1 MNREELEK
9 KWEKAGFKDSVIFA
23 WVVSENKD
31 ICLEILQIILPEL
44 NITRIVEI
52 RSEDTR
58 KDSRVLRGVR
68 FDVYAE
74 DDKGRMY
81 DIEMQINNNHDLGK
95 RLSYYQSNLVRQ
107 SLTEG
112 QSFIEKVDTYVIFIC
127 DYDFGGSGL
136 PRYTTKL
143 VLNETGKEIDTGE
156 HNVIL
161 NAKAKEFVGVSE
173 KLKAFLKYVNSSL
186 VTNDLTQRI
195 ETSVKN
201 LKKSVERKGSYMTYE
216 QEMLTR
222 EYYAREEG
230 RKEGR
235 EEGREEGKK
244 GLLEK
249 AIKKLS
255 KQGHDKAKIV
265 EMIASV
271 NDVSK
276 DEVNKIYDEI
286 FIK

>member
-68 FDVYAE
+68 FDVYVE

-81 DIEMQINNNHDLGK
+81 DIEMQVNNNHDLGK

-112 QSFIEKVDTYVIFIC
+112 QSFLEKVDTYVIFIC

-136 PRYTTKL
+136 PRYTTRL
-143 VLNETGKEIDTGE
+143 ILDENGKTIDTGE

-161 NAKAKEFVGVSE
+161 NAKAKDFAGVSE
-173 KLKAFLKYVNSSL
+173 KLKAFLEYVNSSL
-186 VTNDLTQRI
+186 ITSDLTQRI

-222 EYYAREEG
+222 EYYAR
-230 RKEGR
+230 K
-235 EEGREEGKK
+235 EGREEGKK
-244 GLLEK
+244 DLLEK
-249 AIKKLS
+249 SIKKLS

-265 EMIASV
+265 EMISSV
-271 NDVSK
+271 NDVSQ
-276 DEVNKIYDEI
+276 DEVSKVYDEI
-286 FIK
+286 FVK

>member
-9 KWEKAGFKDSVIFA
+9 KWEKADFKDSVIFA

-44 NITRIVEI
+44 NITQIVEI

-58 KDSRVLRGVR
+58 KESRVLRGVR
-68 FDVYAE
+68 FDVYVE

-112 QSFIEKVDTYVIFIC
+112 QSFLEKVDTYIIFIC

-143 VLNETGKEIDTGE
+143 VLDENGRALDTGE

-161 NAKAKEFVGVSE
+161 NAKAKEFAGVSE
-173 KLKAFLKYVNSSL
+173 KLKAFLEYVNSSL
-186 VTNDLTQRI
+186 VTSDLTQRI
-195 ETSVKN
+195 ETSVEI
-201 LKKSVERKGSYMTYE
+201 LKKSVERKENYMTYE

-222 EYYAREEG
+222 EYYAR
-230 RKEGR
+230 K
-235 EEGREEGKK
+235 EGREEGKK
-244 GLLEK
+244 DLLEK

-255 KQGHDKAKIV
+255 KHGHDKAKIV
-265 EMIASV
+265 EMISSV
-271 NDVSK
+271 NDVSQ
-276 DEVNKIYDEI
+276 DEVSKVYDEI
-286 FIK
+286 FVK

>member
-58 KDSRVLRGVR
+58 NDSRVLRGVR
-68 FDVYAE
+68 FDVYVE

-81 DIEMQINNNHDLGK
+81 DIEMQVNNNHDLGK

-112 QSFIEKVDTYVIFIC
+112 QSFLEKVDTYVIFIC

-136 PRYTTKL
+136 PRYTTRL
-143 VLNETGKEIDTGE
+143 ILDENGKTIDTGE

-161 NAKAKEFVGVSE
+161 NAKAKDFAGVSE
-173 KLKAFLKYVNSSL
+173 KLKAFLEYVNSSL
-186 VTNDLTQRI
+186 ITSDLTQRI
-195 ETSVKN
+195 ETSVEN

-222 EYYAREEG
+222 EYYAR
-230 RKEGR
+230 K
-235 EEGREEGKK
+235 EGREEGKK
-244 GLLEK
+244 DLLEK
-249 AIKKLS
+249 SIKKLS

-265 EMIASV
+265 EMISSV
-271 NDVSK
+271 NDVSQ
-276 DEVNKIYDEI
+276 DEVSKVYDEI
-286 FIK
+286 FVK

>member
-68 FDVYAE
+68 FDVYVE

-81 DIEMQINNNHDLGK
+81 DIEMQVNNNHDLGK

-112 QSFIEKVDTYVIFIC
+112 QSFLEKVDTYVIFIC

-136 PRYTTKL
+136 PRYTTRL
-143 VLNETGKEIDTGE
+143 ILDENGKTIDTGE

-161 NAKAKEFVGVSE
+161 NAKAKDFAGVSE
-173 KLKAFLKYVNSSL
+173 KLKAFLEYVNSSL
-186 VTNDLTQRI
+186 VTSDLTQRI

-222 EYYAREEG
+222 EYYAR
-230 RKEGR
+230 K
-235 EEGREEGKK
+235 EGREEGKK
-244 GLLEK
+244 NLLENF
-249 AIKKLS
+249 IKKLS
-255 KQGHDKAKIV
+255 KQGYDKEKVV
-265 EMIASV
+265 ENVADSTGV
-271 NDVSK
+271 PK
-276 DEVNKIYDEI
+276 DEVSKVYDEI
-286 FIK
+286 FVK

>member
-68 FDVYAE
+68 FDVYVE

-81 DIEMQINNNHDLGK
+81 DIEMQVNNNHDLGK

-112 QSFIEKVDTYVIFIC
+112 QSFLEKVDTYVIFIC

-136 PRYTTKL
+136 PRYTARL
-143 VLNETGKEIDTGE
+143 ILDENGKTIDTGE

-161 NAKAKEFVGVSE
+161 NAKAKDFAGVSE
-173 KLKAFLKYVNSSL
+173 KLKAFLEYVNSSL
-186 VTNDLTQRI
+186 ITSDLTQRI
-195 ETSVKN
+195 ETSVEN

-222 EYYAREEG
+222 EYYAR
-230 RKEGR
+230 KEGR

-244 GLLEK
+244 DLLEK
-249 AIKKLS
+249 SIKKLS

-265 EMIASV
+265 EMISSV
-271 NDVSK
+271 NDVSQ
-276 DEVNKIYDEI
+276 DEVSKVYDEI
-286 FIK
+286 FVK

>member
-68 FDVYAE
+68 FDVYVE

-81 DIEMQINNNHDLGK
+81 DIEMQVNNNYDLGK

-112 QSFIEKVDTYVIFIC
+112 QSFLEKVDTYVIFIC

-136 PRYTTKL
+136 PRYTTRL
-143 VLNETGKEIDTGE
+143 TLDENGKTIDTGE

-161 NAKAKEFVGVSE
+161 NAKAKDFAGVSE
-173 KLKAFLKYVNSSL
+173 KLKDFLEYVNSSL
-186 VTNDLTQRI
+186 ITSDLTQRI
-195 ETSVKN
+195 ETSVEN

-222 EYYAREEG
+222 EYYAR
-230 RKEGR
+230 K
-235 EEGREEGKK
+235 EGREEGKK
-244 GLLEK
+244 DLLEK
-249 AIKKLS
+249 SIKKLS

-265 EMIASV
+265 EMISSV
-271 NDVSK
+271 NDVSQ
-276 DEVNKIYDEI
+276 DEVSKVYDEI
-286 FIK
+286 FVK

>member
-68 FDVYAE
+68 FDVYVE

-81 DIEMQINNNHDLGK
+81 DIEMQVNNNHDLGK

-112 QSFIEKVDTYVIFIC
+112 QSFLEKVDTYVIFIC

-136 PRYTTKL
+136 PRYTTRL
-143 VLNETGKEIDTGE
+143 ILDENGKTIDTGE

-161 NAKAKEFVGVSE
+161 NAKAKDFAGVSE
-173 KLKAFLKYVNSSL
+173 KLKAFLEYVNSSL
-186 VTNDLTQRI
+186 ITSDLTQRI
-195 ETSVKN
+195 ETSVEN

-222 EYYAREEG
+222 EYYARKEG

-235 EEGREEGKK
+235 EEGKK
-244 GLLEK
+244 DLLEK
-249 AIKKLS
+249 SIKKLS

-265 EMIASV
+265 EMISSV
-271 NDVSK
+271 NDVSQ
-276 DEVNKIYDEI
+276 DEVSKVYDEI
-286 FIK
+286 FVK

>member
-68 FDVYAE
+68 FDVYVE

-81 DIEMQINNNHDLGK
+81 DIEMQVNNNHDLGK

-112 QSFIEKVDTYVIFIC
+112 QSFLEKVDTYVIFIC

-136 PRYTTKL
+136 PRYTTRL
-143 VLNETGKEIDTGE
+143 ILDENGKNIDTGE

-161 NAKAKEFVGVSE
+161 NAKAKDFAGVSE
-173 KLKAFLKYVNSSL
+173 KLKAFLEYVNSSL
-186 VTNDLTQRI
+186 VTSDLTQRI
-195 ETSVKN
+195 EISVKN

-222 EYYAREEG
+222 EYYAR
-230 RKEGR
+230 KEGK
-235 EEGREEGKK
+235 EEGKK
-244 GLLEK
+244 DLLEK

-265 EMIASV
+265 EMISSV
-271 NDVSK
+271 NDVSQ
-276 DEVNKIYDEI
+276 DEVSKIYDEI
-286 FIK
+286 FVK

>member
-68 FDVYAE
+68 FDVYVE

-81 DIEMQINNNHDLGK
+81 DIEMQVNNNHDLGK

-112 QSFIEKVDTYVIFIC
+112 QSFLEKVDTYVIFIC

-136 PRYTTKL
+136 PRYTTRL
-143 VLNETGKEIDTGE
+143 ILDENGKTIDTGE

-161 NAKAKEFVGVSE
+161 NAKAKDFVGVSE
-173 KLKAFLKYVNSSL
+173 KLKAFLEYVNSSL
-186 VTNDLTQRI
+186 VTSDLTQRI

-222 EYYAREEG
+222 EYYAR
-230 RKEGR
+230 K
-235 EEGREEGKK
+235 EGREEGKK
-244 GLLEK
+244 DLLEK
-249 AIKKLS
+249 SIKKLS

-265 EMIASV
+265 EMISSV
-271 NDVSK
+271 NDVSQ
-276 DEVNKIYDEI
+276 DEVSKVYDEI
-286 FIK
+286 FVK

>member
-68 FDVYAE
+68 FDVYVE

-81 DIEMQINNNHDLGK
+81 DIEMQVNNNHDLGK

-112 QSFIEKVDTYVIFIC
+112 QSFLEKVDTYVIFIC

-136 PRYTTKL
+136 PRYTTRL
-143 VLNETGKEIDTGE
+143 ILDENGKTIDTGE

-161 NAKAKEFVGVSE
+161 NAKAKDFAGVSE
-173 KLKAFLKYVNSSL
+173 KLKAFLEYVNSSL
-186 VTNDLTQRI
+186 ITSNLTQRI
-195 ETSVKN
+195 ETSVEN

-222 EYYAREEG
+222 EYYAR
-230 RKEGR
+230 KEGR

-244 GLLEK
+244 DLLEK
-249 AIKKLS
+249 SIKKLS

-265 EMIASV
+265 EMISSV
-271 NDVSK
+271 NDVSQ
-276 DEVNKIYDEI
+276 DEVSKVYDEI
-286 FIK
+286 FVK

>member
-68 FDVYAE
+68 FDVYVE

-81 DIEMQINNNHDLGK
+81 DIEMQVNNNHDLGK

-112 QSFIEKVDTYVIFIC
+112 QSFLEKVDTYVIFIC

-136 PRYTTKL
+136 PRYTTRL
-143 VLNETGKEIDTGE
+143 ILDENGKNIDTGE

-161 NAKAKEFVGVSE
+161 NAKAKDFAGVSE
-173 KLKAFLKYVNSSL
+173 KLKAFLEYVNSSL
-186 VTNDLTQRI
+186 VTSDLTQRI

-222 EYYAREEG
+222 EYYAR
-230 RKEGR
+230 KEGK
-235 EEGREEGKK
+235 EEGKK
-244 GLLEK
+244 DLLEK

-265 EMIASV
+265 EMISSV
-271 NDVSK
+271 NDVSQ
-276 DEVNKIYDEI
+276 DEVSKIYDEI
-286 FIK
+286 FVK

>member
-68 FDVYAE
+68 FDVYVE

-81 DIEMQINNNHDLGK
+81 DIEMQVNNNHDLGK

-112 QSFIEKVDTYVIFIC
+112 QSFLEKVDTYVIFIC

-136 PRYTTKL
+136 PRYTTRL
-143 VLNETGKEIDTGE
+143 ILDENGKTIDTGE

-161 NAKAKEFVGVSE
+161 NAKAKDFAGVSE
-173 KLKAFLKYVNSSL
+173 KLKAFLEYVNSSL
-186 VTNDLTQRI
+186 VTSDLTQRI
-195 ETSVKN
+195 ETSVEN

-222 EYYAREEG
+222 EYYAR
-230 RKEGR
+230 KEGR

-244 GLLEK
+244 DLLEK
-249 AIKKLS
+249 SIKKLS

-265 EMIASV
+265 EMISSV
-271 NDVSK
+271 NDVSQ
-276 DEVNKIYDEI
+276 DEVSKVYDEI
-286 FIK
+286 FVK

>member
-68 FDVYAE
+68 FDVYVE

-81 DIEMQINNNHDLGK
+81 DIEMQVNNNHDLGK

-112 QSFIEKVDTYVIFIC
+112 QSFLEKVDTYVIFIC

-143 VLNETGKEIDTGE
+143 ILDENGKTIDTGE

-161 NAKAKEFVGVSE
+161 NAKAKDFAGVSE
-173 KLKAFLKYVNSSL
+173 KLKAFLEYVNSSL
-186 VTNDLTQRI
+186 VTSDLTQRI

-222 EYYAREEG
+222 EYYAR
-230 RKEGR
+230 K
-235 EEGREEGKK
+235 EGREEGKK
-244 GLLEK
+244 DLLEK
-249 AIKKLS
+249 SIKKLS

-265 EMIASV
+265 EMISSV
-271 NDVSK
+271 NDVSQ
-276 DEVNKIYDEI
+276 DEVSKVYDEI
-286 FIK
+286 FVK

>member
-68 FDVYAE
+68 FDVYVE

-81 DIEMQINNNHDLGK
+81 DIEMQVNNNHDLGK

-112 QSFIEKVDTYVIFIC
+112 QSFLEKVDTYVIFIC

-136 PRYTTKL
+136 PRYTTRL
-143 VLNETGKEIDTGE
+143 ILDENGKTIDTGE

-161 NAKAKEFVGVSE
+161 NAKAKDFAGVSE
-173 KLKAFLKYVNSSL
+173 KLKAFLEYVNSSL
-186 VTNDLTQRI
+186 ITSDLTQRI
-195 ETSVKN
+195 ETSVEN

-222 EYYAREEG
+222 EYYAR
-230 RKEGR
+230 KEGR

-244 GLLEK
+244 DLLEK
-249 AIKKLS
+249 SIKKLS

-265 EMIASV
+265 EMISSV
-271 NDVSK
+271 NDVSQ
-276 DEVNKIYDEI
+276 DEVSKVYDEI
-286 FIK
+286 FVK

>member
-68 FDVYAE
+68 FDVYVE

-81 DIEMQINNNHDLGK
+81 DIEMQVNNNHDLGK

-112 QSFIEKVDTYVIFIC
+112 QSFLEKVDTYVIFIC

-136 PRYTTKL
+136 PRYTTRL
-143 VLNETGKEIDTGE
+143 ILDENGKTIDTGE

-161 NAKAKEFVGVSE
+161 NAKAKDFVGVSE
-173 KLKAFLKYVNSSL
+173 KLKAFLEYVNSSL
-186 VTNDLTQRI
+186 ITSDLTQRI
-195 ETSVKN
+195 ETSVEN

-222 EYYAREEG
+222 EYYAR
-230 RKEGR
+230 K
-235 EEGREEGKK
+235 EGREEGKK
-244 GLLEK
+244 NLLENF
-249 AIKKLS
+249 IKKLS
-255 KQGHDKAKIV
+255 KQGYDKEKVV
-265 EMIASV
+265 ENVADSTGV
-271 NDVSK
+271 PK
-276 DEVNKIYDEI
+276 DEVSKVYDEI
-286 FIK
+286 FVK

>member
-68 FDVYAE
+68 FDVYVE

-81 DIEMQINNNHDLGK
+81 DIEMQVNNNHDLGK

-112 QSFIEKVDTYVIFIC
+112 QSFLEKVDTYVIFIC

-143 VLNETGKEIDTGE
+143 T
-156 HNVIL
+156 
-161 NAKAKEFVGVSE
+161 
-173 KLKAFLKYVNSSL
+173 AF
-186 VTNDLTQRI
+186 
-195 ETSVKN
+195 
-201 LKKSVERKGSYMTYE
+201 
-216 QEMLTR
+216 
-222 EYYAREEG
+222 YYLWRSAEG
-230 RKEGR
+230 
-235 EEGREEGKK
+235 
-244 GLLEK
+244 L
-249 AIKKLS
+249 
-255 KQGHDKAKIV
+255 
-265 EMIASV
+265 
-271 NDVSK
+271 
-276 DEVNKIYDEI
+276 
-286 FIK
+286 

>member
-9 KWEKAGFKDSVIFA
+9 KWEKAGFKDSVMFA

-161 NAKAKEFVGVSE
+161 NAKAKEFAGVSE
-173 KLKAFLKYVNSSL
+173 KLKAFLEYVNSSL

-195 ETSVKN
+195 ETSVEN

-222 EYYAREEG
+222 EYYAR
-230 RKEGR
+230 K
-235 EEGREEGKK
+235 EGREEGKK
-244 GLLEK
+244 DLLEK

-255 KQGHDKAKIV
+255 KQGHDKEKIV

>member
-1 MNREELEK
+1 MNRKELEK

-52 RSEDTR
+52 RSEDTH

-68 FDVYAE
+68 FDVYVE

-81 DIEMQINNNHDLGK
+81 DIEMQVNNNHDLGK

-112 QSFIEKVDTYVIFIC
+112 QSFLEKVDTYVIFIC

-136 PRYTTKL
+136 PRYTTRL
-143 VLNETGKEIDTGE
+143 ILDENGKAVDTGE

-161 NAKAKEFVGVSE
+161 NAKAKDFAGVSE
-173 KLKAFLKYVNSSL
+173 KLKAFLEYVNSSL
-186 VTNDLTQRI
+186 VTSDLTQRI
-195 ETSVKN
+195 ETSIEN

-222 EYYAREEG
+222 EYYAR
-230 RKEGR
+230 KEGR

-244 GLLEK
+244 NLLENF
-249 AIKKLS
+249 IKKLS
-255 KQGHDKAKIV
+255 KQGYDKEKVV
-265 EMIASV
+265 ENVADSTGV
-271 NDVSK
+271 PK
-276 DEVNKIYDEI
+276 DEVSKVYDEI
-286 FIK
+286 FVK

>member
-68 FDVYAE
+68 FDVYVE

-81 DIEMQINNNHDLGK
+81 DIEMQVNNNHDLGK

-112 QSFIEKVDTYVIFIC
+112 QSFLERVDTYVIFIC

-136 PRYTTKL
+136 PRYTTRL
-143 VLNETGKEIDTGE
+143 ILDENGKTIDTGE

-161 NAKAKEFVGVSE
+161 NAKAKDFAGVSE
-173 KLKAFLKYVNSSL
+173 KLKAFLEYVNSSL
-186 VTNDLTQRI
+186 VTSDLTQRI

-222 EYYAREEG
+222 EYYAR
-230 RKEGR
+230 KEGK
-235 EEGREEGKK
+235 EEGKK
-244 GLLEK
+244 DLLEK

-265 EMIASV
+265 EMISSV
-271 NDVSK
+271 NDVSQ
-276 DEVNKIYDEI
+276 DEVSKIYDEI
-286 FIK
+286 FVK

>member
-68 FDVYAE
+68 FDVYVE

-81 DIEMQINNNHDLGK
+81 DIEMQVNNNHDLGK

-112 QSFIEKVDTYVIFIC
+112 QSFLEKVDTYVIFIC

-143 VLNETGKEIDTGE
+143 ILDENGKTIDTGE

-161 NAKAKEFVGVSE
+161 NAKAKDFVGVSE
-173 KLKAFLKYVNSSL
+173 KLKAFLEYVNSSL
-186 VTNDLTQRI
+186 VTSDLTQRI

-222 EYYAREEG
+222 EYYAR
-230 RKEGR
+230 K
-235 EEGREEGKK
+235 EGREEGKK
-244 GLLEK
+244 NLLENF
-249 AIKKLS
+249 IKKLS
-255 KQGHDKAKIV
+255 KQGYDKEKVV
-265 EMIASV
+265 ENVADSTGV
-271 NDVSK
+271 PK
-276 DEVNKIYDEI
+276 DEVSKVYDEI
-286 FIK
+286 FVK

>member
-68 FDVYAE
+68 FDVYVE

-81 DIEMQINNNHDLGK
+81 DIEMQVNNNHDLGK

-112 QSFIEKVDTYVIFIC
+112 QSFLEKVDTYVIFIC

-136 PRYTTKL
+136 PRYTTRL
-143 VLNETGKEIDTGE
+143 ILDENGKTIDTGE

-161 NAKAKEFVGVSE
+161 NAKAKDFAGVSE
-173 KLKAFLKYVNSSL
+173 KLKAFLEYVNSSL
-186 VTNDLTQRI
+186 ITSDLTQRI
-195 ETSVKN
+195 ETSVEN

-222 EYYAREEG
+222 EYYAR
-230 RKEGR
+230 K
-235 EEGREEGKK
+235 EGREEGKK
-244 GLLEK
+244 DLLEK
-249 AIKKLS
+249 SIKKLS

-265 EMIASV
+265 EMISSV
-271 NDVSK
+271 NDVSQ
-276 DEVNKIYDEI
+276 DEVSKAYDEI
-286 FIK
+286 FVK

>member
-58 KDSRVLRGVR
+58 KDSRVLRDVR
-68 FDVYAE
+68 FDVYVE

-81 DIEMQINNNHDLGK
+81 DIEMQVNNNHDLGK

-112 QSFIEKVDTYVIFIC
+112 QSFLEKVNTYVIFIC

-136 PRYTTKL
+136 PRYTTRL
-143 VLNETGKEIDTGE
+143 ILDENGKTIDTGE

-161 NAKAKEFVGVSE
+161 NAKAKDFAGVSE
-173 KLKAFLKYVNSSL
+173 KLKAFLEYVNSSL
-186 VTNDLTQRI
+186 ITSDLTQRI
-195 ETSVKN
+195 ETSVEN

-222 EYYAREEG
+222 EYYAR
-230 RKEGR
+230 K
-235 EEGREEGKK
+235 EGREEGKK
-244 GLLEK
+244 DLLEK
-249 AIKKLS
+249 SIKKLS

-265 EMIASV
+265 EMISSV
-271 NDVSK
+271 NDVSQ
-276 DEVNKIYDEI
+276 DEVSKVYDEI
-286 FIK
+286 FVK

>member
-68 FDVYAE
+68 FDVYVE

-81 DIEMQINNNHDLGK
+81 DIEMQVNNNHDLGK

-112 QSFIEKVDTYVIFIC
+112 QSFLEKVDTYVIFIC

-136 PRYTTKL
+136 PRYTTRL
-143 VLNETGKEIDTGE
+143 ILDENGKTIDTGE

-161 NAKAKEFVGVSE
+161 NAKAKDFAGVSE
-173 KLKAFLKYVNSSL
+173 KLKAFLEYVNSSL
-186 VTNDLTQRI
+186 ITSDLTQRI
-195 ETSVKN
+195 ETSVEN
-201 LKKSVERKGSYMTYE
+201 LKKSVERKGTYMTYE

-222 EYYAREEG
+222 EYYAR
-230 RKEGR
+230 KEGR
-235 EEGREEGKK
+235 EEGQKD
-244 GLLEK
+244 LLEK
-249 AIKKLS
+249 SIKKLS

-265 EMIASV
+265 EMISSV
-271 NDVSK
+271 NDVSQ
-276 DEVNKIYDEI
+276 DEVSKVYDEI
-286 FIK
+286 FVK

>member
-68 FDVYAE
+68 FDVYVE

-81 DIEMQINNNHDLGK
+81 DIEMQVNNNHDLGK

-112 QSFIEKVDTYVIFIC
+112 QSFLEKVDTYVIFIC

-136 PRYTTKL
+136 PRYTTRL
-143 VLNETGKEIDTGE
+143 ILDENGKNIDTGE

-161 NAKAKEFVGVSE
+161 NAKAKDFAGVSE
-173 KLKAFLKYVNSSL
+173 KLKAFLEYVNSSL
-186 VTNDLTQRI
+186 VTSDLTQRI

-222 EYYAREEG
+222 EYYAR
-230 RKEGR
+230 KEGR

-244 GLLEK
+244 DLLEK
-249 AIKKLS
+249 SIKKLS

-265 EMIASV
+265 EMISSV
-271 NDVSK
+271 NDVSQ
-276 DEVNKIYDEI
+276 DEVSKVYDEI
-286 FIK
+286 FVK

>member
-68 FDVYAE
+68 FDVYVE

-81 DIEMQINNNHDLGK
+81 DIEMQVNNNHDLGK

-112 QSFIEKVDTYVIFIC
+112 QSFLEKVDTYVIFIC

-136 PRYTTKL
+136 PRYTTRL
-143 VLNETGKEIDTGE
+143 ILDENGKTIDTGE

-161 NAKAKEFVGVSE
+161 NAKAKDFAGVSE
-173 KLKAFLKYVNSSL
+173 KLKDFLEYVNSSL
-186 VTNDLTQRI
+186 ITSDLTQRI
-195 ETSVKN
+195 ETSVEN

-222 EYYAREEG
+222 EYYAR
-230 RKEGR
+230 KEGR

-244 GLLEK
+244 DLLEK
-249 AIKKLS
+249 SIKKLS

-265 EMIASV
+265 EMISSV
-271 NDVSK
+271 NDVSQ
-276 DEVNKIYDEI
+276 DEVSKVYDEI
-286 FIK
+286 FVK

>member
-68 FDVYAE
+68 FDVYVE
-74 DDKGRMY
+74 DDKGHMY
-81 DIEMQINNNHDLGK
+81 DIEMQVNNNHDLGK

-112 QSFIEKVDTYVIFIC
+112 QSFLEKVDTYVVFIC

-136 PRYTTKL
+136 PRYTTRL
-143 VLNETGKEIDTGE
+143 ILDENGKTIDTGE

-161 NAKAKEFVGVSE
+161 NAKAKDFAGVSE
-173 KLKAFLKYVNSSL
+173 KLKAFLEYVNSSL
-186 VTNDLTQRI
+186 ITSDLTQRI
-195 ETSVKN
+195 ETSVEN

-222 EYYAREEG
+222 EYYAR
-230 RKEGR
+230 K
-235 EEGREEGKK
+235 EGREEGKK
-244 GLLEK
+244 DLLEK
-249 AIKKLS
+249 SIKKLS

-265 EMIASV
+265 EMISSV
-271 NDVSK
+271 NDVSQ
-276 DEVNKIYDEI
+276 DEVSKVYDEI
-286 FIK
+286 FVK

>member
-68 FDVYAE
+68 FDVYVE

-81 DIEMQINNNHDLGK
+81 DIEMQVNNNHDLGK

-112 QSFIEKVDTYVIFIC
+112 QSFLEKVDTYVIFIC

-136 PRYTTKL
+136 PRYTTRL
-143 VLNETGKEIDTGE
+143 ILDENGKNIDTGE

-161 NAKAKEFVGVSE
+161 NAKAKDFAGVSE
-173 KLKAFLKYVNSSL
+173 KLKAFLEYVNSSL
-186 VTNDLTQRI
+186 ITSDLTQRI
-195 ETSVKN
+195 ETSVEN

-222 EYYAREEG
+222 EYYAR
-230 RKEGR
+230 KEGR

-244 GLLEK
+244 DLLEK
-249 AIKKLS
+249 SIKKLS

-265 EMIASV
+265 EMISSV
-271 NDVSK
+271 NDVSQ
-276 DEVNKIYDEI
+276 DEVSKVYDEI
-286 FIK
+286 FVK

>member
-68 FDVYAE
+68 FDVYVE

-81 DIEMQINNNHDLGK
+81 DIEMQVNNNHDLGK

-112 QSFIEKVDTYVIFIC
+112 QSFLEKVDTYVIFIC

-136 PRYTTKL
+136 PRYTTRL
-143 VLNETGKEIDTGE
+143 ILDENGKTIDTGE

-161 NAKAKEFVGVSE
+161 NAKAKDFAGVSE
-173 KLKAFLKYVNSSL
+173 KLKAFLEYVNSSL
-186 VTNDLTQRI
+186 VTSDLTQRI

-222 EYYAREEG
+222 EYYAR
-230 RKEGR
+230 KEGK
-235 EEGREEGKK
+235 EEGKK
-244 GLLEK
+244 DLLEK

-265 EMIASV
+265 EMISSV
-271 NDVSK
+271 NDVSQ
-276 DEVNKIYDEI
+276 DEVSKIYDEI
-286 FIK
+286 FVK

>member
-68 FDVYAE
+68 FDVYVE

-81 DIEMQINNNHDLGK
+81 DIEMQVNNNHDLGK

-112 QSFIEKVDTYVIFIC
+112 QSFLEKVDTYVIFIC

-143 VLNETGKEIDTGE
+143 ILDENGKTIDTGE

-161 NAKAKEFVGVSE
+161 NAKAKDFVGVSE
-173 KLKAFLKYVNSSL
+173 KLKAFLEYVNSSL
-186 VTNDLTQRI
+186 ITSDLTQRI
-195 ETSVKN
+195 ETSVEN

-222 EYYAREEG
+222 EYYAR
-230 RKEGR
+230 K
-235 EEGREEGKK
+235 EGREEGKK
-244 GLLEK
+244 NLLENF
-249 AIKKLS
+249 IKKLS
-255 KQGHDKAKIV
+255 KQGYDKEKVV
-265 EMIASV
+265 ENVADSTGV
-271 NDVSK
+271 PK
-276 DEVNKIYDEI
+276 DEVSKVYDEI
-286 FIK
+286 FVK

>member
-58 KDSRVLRGVR
+58 KDSRVLRDVR
-68 FDVYAE
+68 FDVYVE

-81 DIEMQINNNHDLGK
+81 DIEMQVNNNHDLGK

-112 QSFIEKVDTYVIFIC
+112 QSFLEKVDTYVIFIC

-136 PRYTTKL
+136 PRYTTRL
-143 VLNETGKEIDTGE
+143 ILDENGKTIDTGE

-161 NAKAKEFVGVSE
+161 NAKAKDFAGVSE
-173 KLKAFLKYVNSSL
+173 KLKAFLEYVNSSL
-186 VTNDLTQRI
+186 ITSDLTQRI
-195 ETSVKN
+195 ETSVEN

-222 EYYAREEG
+222 EYYAR
-230 RKEGR
+230 K
-235 EEGREEGKK
+235 EGREEGKK
-244 GLLEK
+244 DLLEK
-249 AIKKLS
+249 SIKKLS

-265 EMIASV
+265 EMISSV
-271 NDVSK
+271 NDVSQ
-276 DEVNKIYDEI
+276 DEVSKVYDEI
-286 FIK
+286 FVK

>member
-68 FDVYAE
+68 FDVYVE

-81 DIEMQINNNHDLGK
+81 DIEMQVNNNHDLGK

-112 QSFIEKVDTYVIFIC
+112 QSFLEKVDTYVIFIC

-136 PRYTTKL
+136 PRYTTRL
-143 VLNETGKEIDTGE
+143 ILDENGKTIDTGE

-161 NAKAKEFVGVSE
+161 NAKAKDFAGVSE
-173 KLKAFLKYVNSSL
+173 KLKAFLEYVNSSL
-186 VTNDLTQRI
+186 ITSDLTQRI
-195 ETSVKN
+195 ETSVEN

-222 EYYAREEG
+222 EYYAR
-230 RKEGR
+230 K
-235 EEGREEGKK
+235 EGREEGKK
-244 GLLEK
+244 DLLEK
-249 AIKKLS
+249 SIKKLS

-265 EMIASV
+265 EMISSV
-271 NDVSK
+271 NDVSQ
-276 DEVNKIYDEI
+276 DEVSKVYDEI
-286 FIK
+286 FVK